1 MSFQWL
7 KRYMPRSL
15 FGRAALILVL
25 PVVTLQ
31 LVVSVVFVQRHFED
45 VTEQLSRELSR
56 AVNLAMDETVDNR
69 VDGLLGIFPQRV
81 DDSAEPAENLR
92 RWYDFT
98 GLIVIRTLEA
108 RVRGLEKVD
117 LPDDKSVNLYIRR
130 NGQLWLVS
138 VDRTRSS
145 ATNAHQLFVNTLFFG
160 FLMTL
165 IAFLYLR
172 NQLRPI
178 TRMAEA
184 AEAFGKG
191 RIVRYSPSGATE
203 VRAAGRAFVDMRS
216 RIERHIEQRTMM
228 LSGVSHDLRT
238 PITRLRLGLSLLDDE
253 DREPLERDV
262 EEMQRL
268 IDTFLD
274 FARGDA
280 QAGPPEPVDPMALIT
295 SIVEDAQ
302 RAGQNVSVG
311 ALDGQGEAAL
321 RPRSLRRAVENL
333 IGNATRYG
341 TQCRVSA
348 NMTERSLRIRVEDD
362 GPGIPPE
369 DRESAL
375 KPFVR
380 LDPARNQDKGSG
392 VGLGLAIAADITRS
406 HGGVLRLGESDDLG
420 GLRADI
426 VIAL

>member
-145 ATNAHQLFVNTLFFG
+145 ATNAHQLSS
-160 FLMTL
+160 
-165 IAFLYLR
+165 
-172 NQLRPI
+172 
-178 TRMAEA
+178 TRC
-184 AEAFGKG
+184 
-191 RIVRYSPSGATE
+191 S
-203 VRAAGRAFVDMRS
+203 
-216 RIERHIEQRTMM
+216 
-228 LSGVSHDLRT
+228 
-238 PITRLRLGLSLLDDE
+238 
-253 DREPLERDV
+253 
-262 EEMQRL
+262 
-268 IDTFLD
+268 
-274 FARGDA
+274 
-280 QAGPPEPVDPMALIT
+280 
-295 SIVEDAQ
+295 
-302 RAGQNVSVG
+302 
-311 ALDGQGEAAL
+311 
-321 RPRSLRRAVENL
+321 
-333 IGNATRYG
+333 
-341 TQCRVSA
+341 SA
-348 NMTERSLRIRVEDD
+348 S
-362 GPGIPPE
+362 
-369 DRESAL
+369 
-375 KPFVR
+375 
-380 LDPARNQDKGSG
+380 
-392 VGLGLAIAADITRS
+392 
-406 HGGVLRLGESDDLG
+406 
-420 GLRADI
+420 
-426 VIAL
+426 